1 MQEVVL
7 KQNPNDPNTID
18 MYLEFQAT
26 LKQKEAFKY
35 RYDDVTTEI

>member
-18 MYLEFQAT
+18 MYLQFQAT
-26 LKQKEAFKY
+26 AKQKEAFEY